1 MTSPI
6 KFSYPRRGL
15 TGDFN
20 TFRLG
25 RKLGQTLV
33 PGEVVELVDSR
44 TAKLLKRA
52 IVTAVHTGQ
61 LDQMAQLHAGQ
72 AHNWKE
78 HPEAE
83 RPALL
88 VASMKRRYPP
98 GRCVDTSIV
107 SVIYMKEQY
116 DDTTQPL
123 QGMQQIDR
131 GK

>member
-1 MTSPI
+1 MIIS
-6 KFSYPRRGL
+6 FGYPRRGL

-25 RKLGQTLV
+25 RKLSQTLV

-52 IVTAVHTGQ
+52 TVAAVHTGQ
-61 LDQMAQLHAGQ
+61 LDQMAQLHAAL

-83 RPALL
+83 RPGLL
-88 VASMKRRYPP
+88 MASMMKRYPP
-98 GRCVDTSIV
+98 GRCREDSTV
-107 SVIYMKEQY
+107 SVIYMKGQH
-116 DDTTQPL
+116 DDTQPL
-123 QGMQQIDR
+123 QGLHQSER
-131 GK
+131 GQP

>member
-1 MTSPI
+1 MPAPI

-44 TAKLLKRA
+44 SAKLLKRA
-52 IVTAVHTGQ
+52 TVTAVHTGQ
-61 LDQMAQLHAGQ
+61 LDQMAQLHAAL

-78 HPEAE
+78 YPEAE
-83 RPALL
+83 RPGLL
-88 VASMKRRYPP
+88 MASMMKRYPP
-98 GRCVDTSIV
+98 GRCREDSTV
-107 SVIYMKEQY
+107 SVIYMKEQH
-116 DDTTQPL
+116 DDTEAL
-123 QGMQQIDR
+123 QGMQQPDAGR
-131 GK
+131 